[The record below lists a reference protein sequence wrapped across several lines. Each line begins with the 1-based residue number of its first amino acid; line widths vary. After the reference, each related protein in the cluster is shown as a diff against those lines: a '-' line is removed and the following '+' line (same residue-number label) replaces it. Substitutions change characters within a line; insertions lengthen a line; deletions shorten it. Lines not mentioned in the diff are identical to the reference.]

1 MSRILVV
8 EDERHLADGLRFN
21 FEAEG
26 YQVEVVET
34 GEEALEVLMAGPSPY
49 DVMVLDVML
58 PGKDG
63 FKVMSELRGSGQF
76 VPTLMLTARG
86 HADDVLQGFAAGA
99 DDYLTKPFDLAILSA
114 RIRCLLRRREWL
126 LA

>member
-1 MSRILVV
+1 MSRILLV

-21 FEAEG
+21 LEAEG
-26 YQVEVVET
+26 YHVEVVET

-86 HADDVLQGFAAGA
+86 RRTARLRCGSGRLPHQAVRSSDSECAHPWLAA
-99 DDYLTKPFDLAILSA
+99 PP
-114 RIRCLLRRREWL
+114 
-126 LA
+126 

>member
-34 GEEALEVLMAGPSPY
+34 GEEALEV
-49 DVMVLDVML
+49 
-58 PGKDG
+58 K
-63 FKVMSELRGSGQF
+63 
-76 VPTLMLTARG
+76 
-86 HADDVLQGFAAGA
+86 
-99 DDYLTKPFDLAILSA
+99 
-114 RIRCLLRRREWL
+114 
-126 LA
+126 

>member
-1 MSRILVV
+1 MSRILLV

-21 FEAEG
+21 LEAEG

-63 FKVMSELRGSGQF
+63 FKVMSELHRAWSCGRCTARLRRGSGRLPHQA
-76 VPTLMLTARG
+76 VRSRDSECAHPWL
-86 HADDVLQGFAAGA
+86 AA
-99 DDYLTKPFDLAILSA
+99 PP
-114 RIRCLLRRREWL
+114 
-126 LA
+126 